1 MADAIVPGHEPLSDF
16 LQCHATET
24 ITQARIDA
32 CYKQTI
38 TKGGA
43 ANGPSPDRS
52 GGSQQSLLK
61 ASLSQQKHMLPT
73 TPGTQRAP
81 LQKLKVSFARP
92 TVREQCPL
100 FLADSVS
107 KASCHCQSAAP
118 INTAVRHLVKE
129 LWQARSLG
137 WLVWI
142 WGPYYISSH
151 LSMWVPLAQA
161 GNSVSNL
168 AHEARQ
174 SLEQTAAE
182 QTVPKRT
189 LTSLTAKSTTRAAVP
204 WTQKRT
210 LTRLWATPTNRA
222 AVTLTQG
229 ALSLELQRSRQHHG
243 QKTLFAF
250 TRVQHRTV
258 RKLWTGAQDAYAS
271 LRFQANTK
279 QVHSEL
285 WQVRAVT
292 TDLLNE
298 HQLKSEH

>member
-1 MADAIVPGHEPLSDF
+1 
-16 LQCHATET
+16 
-24 ITQARIDA
+24 
-32 CYKQTI
+32 
-38 TKGGA
+38 
-43 ANGPSPDRS
+43 
-52 GGSQQSLLK
+52 
-61 ASLSQQKHMLPT
+61 MLPT

-204 WTQKRT
+204 WTQAQKKSRTT
-210 LTRLWATPTNRA
+210 LTCSQQPKAGSTQCGATARIC
-222 AVTLTQG
+222 
-229 ALSLELQRSRQHHG
+229 
-243 QKTLFAF
+243 
-250 TRVQHRTV
+250 
-258 RKLWTGAQDAYAS
+258 
-271 LRFQANTK
+271 
-279 QVHSEL
+279 
-285 WQVRAVT
+285 
-292 TDLLNE
+292 
-298 HQLKSEH
+298 